1 MKDLRAVWLVAR
13 REAYQRVTSRA
24 FLIFT
29 ALVISVAVIGI
40 VAVNELPSLVNTTS
54 HLRVVG
60 GEPGLAAALHTSA
73 KAPSASMQVV
83 FFRSSVAGEA
93 ALQSGR
99 IDALL
104 LDEKRLVFDAK
115 QDPSLTAIVDGALT
129 ELSLPARAQ
138 SLGLTPE
145 QARAL

>member
-1 MKDLRAVWLVAR
+1 GLLGVVA
-13 REAYQRVTSRA
+13 
-24 FLIFT
+24 
-29 ALVISVAVIGI
+29 GD
-40 VAVNELPSLVNTTS
+40 
-54 HLRVVG
+54 
-60 GEPGLAAALHTSA
+60 PGLAAVLNTSA
-73 KAPSASMQVV
+73 KAHSASMQVV

-93 ALQSGR
+93 ALQAGR

-145 QARAL
+145 QARALIAPPGVAVNLLNEKPAAAGTGSRRWATASVAVIALYVSLAMYGNW